1 MDPEQL
7 KKLRQY
13 YNSLSEQQRFLNT
26 LRGGTSIDK
35 IAIRPLLH
43 ELKQI
48 SSEFPDLIMPLHIN
62 ERATSYNFINIMTYL
77 GSAIGRLRIAIEEP
91 TINPITEK
99 RHFEFISN
107 PDLRA
112 IIERDY
118 DELQRAYISSCW
130 KSVIILCGGAI
141 EAILTDLLV
150 QNETTAKAAKSAPKD
165 TEITRWDLSNLIDVA
180 VELSL
185 VSDGIKKLSHSLRE
199 YRNLVHPGNELRTR
213 LRFDAEEARIALEVL
228 NILHRDLSS

>member
-1 MDPEQL
+1 MDSEQL
-7 KKLRQY
+7 KKLRQFY
-13 YNSLSEQQRFLNT
+13 SSLLEQQRFLST
-26 LRGGTSIDK
+26 LSGGASIEK
-35 IAIRPLLH
+35 IAIRPLLR
-43 ELKQI
+43 ELKQLN
-48 SSEFPDLIMPLHIN
+48 SEFPDLILPLQIN
-62 ERATSYNFINIMTYL
+62 ERVTRYNFISVMTYL

-91 TINPITEK
+91 TGNPITEK
-99 RHFEFISN
+99 RHFKFISN
-107 PDLRA
+107 PDLRT

-118 DELQRAYISSCW
+118 DELQRAYISGCW

-150 QNETTAKAAKSAPKD
+150 QNETAAKAAKSAPQNS
-165 TEITRWDLSNLIDVA
+165 EIIRWDLSNLIDVA

-185 VSDGIKKLSHSLRE
+185 VSDGINKLSHSLRE
-199 YRNLVHPGNELRTR
+199 YRNLVHPGNELRTK